1 VRVFLGDQS
10 VEITKVFIFVFE
22 EANLRVRV
30 VSSSCG
36 SSV

>member
-1 VRVFLGDQS
+1 VFE
-10 VEITKVFIFVFE
+10 VIKVLRSPKCFIIVFE
-22 EANLRVRV
+22 EVNLRVRV

>member
-1 VRVFLGDQS
+1 MRVFE
-10 VEITKVFIFVFE
+10 VIKVLRSPKCVIIVFE

-30 VSSSCG
+30 VSSFCG